1 MRRITIFIIVALL
14 FSSSAFSQNTI
25 KFLGIPIDGT
35 KREMIDALK
44 VKGYTYNSVY
54 DVLQG
59 EFNGEDVN
67 ISVQT
72 VNNMVWRICVA
83 DESFVDE
90 TNIRIRYNNLFRQ
103 FSNNGKYKLWSGEK
117 LDDKDDIS
125 YEMTVHK
132 KRYEAVFY
140 PKDTTINGW
149 VWYMISKN
157 SGKYG
162 IYIFYENFDNAAKGD
177 DL

>member
-72 VNNMVWRICVA
+72 VNNMVWRI
-83 DESFVDE
+83 
-90 TNIRIRYNNLFRQ
+90 
-103 FSNNGKYKLWSGEK
+103 
-117 LDDKDDIS
+117 
-125 YEMTVHK
+125 
-132 KRYEAVFY
+132 
-140 PKDTTINGW
+140 
-149 VWYMISKN
+149 
-157 SGKYG
+157 
-162 IYIFYENFDNAAKGD
+162 
-177 DL
+177 